1 MTDKQEYDSQRR
13 PTPPFVPPI
22 TPQIQALPEL
32 YPLNQ
37 LPRQTQS
44 QMTQIKTLRDQLK
57 ARLNCNPNKAEL
69 TMCGRI
75 IK

>member
-1 MTDKQEYDSQRR
+1 MTDKQGYNSQRR
-13 PTPPFVPPI
+13 PTPPIVPPI

-32 YPLNQ
+32 QPLNQ
-37 LPRQTQS
+37 SPRQTQS
-44 QMTQIKTLRDQLK
+44 QMTQIKTLRGQPK